1 MIQAL
6 KSETAASFF
15 LECDIRTF
23 QLLSLSFVS
32 LLNLSRHLDEVV
44 ARPELGRRDPTLTS
58 PADIS
63 APFAQIKL

>member
-6 KSETAASFF
+6 NFQTAASLF
-15 LECDIRTF
+15 LGSDIRIF
-23 QLLSLSFVS
+23 KLLSLSVVS